1 MMYKKQDGM
10 LNFIR
15 QGIAGIV
22 FRFIDQF
29 NYYTAEVYNEYLYFK
44 LMRHGL
50 IKSNNY
56 IFRLALNKVKM
67 EEYLP

>member
-1 MMYKKQDGM
+1 MMYKKQD
-10 LNFIR
+10 
-15 QGIAGIV
+15 GIAGIV

-50 IKSNNY
+50 IKT
-56 IFRLALNKVKM
+56 LNKVKM